1 MARSGR
7 TAGTARRGTGLARF
21 LGYAPL
27 DRADVEID
35 VPPSQPDDLP
45 APPHRSAGGLVIQQ
59 VSEVQ
64 TALQAMS
71 VVYLTTDQVIY

>member
-1 MARSGR
+1 VD
-7 TAGTARRGTGLARF
+7 
-21 LGYAPL
+21 APL

-71 VVYLTTDQVIY
+71 VVT

>member
-1 MARSGR
+1 LRAFSVD
-7 TAGTARRGTGLARF
+7 
-21 LGYAPL
+21 APL

-64 TALQAMS
+64 TALQATG
-71 VVYLTTDQVIY
+71 VVYLTTYQVIY